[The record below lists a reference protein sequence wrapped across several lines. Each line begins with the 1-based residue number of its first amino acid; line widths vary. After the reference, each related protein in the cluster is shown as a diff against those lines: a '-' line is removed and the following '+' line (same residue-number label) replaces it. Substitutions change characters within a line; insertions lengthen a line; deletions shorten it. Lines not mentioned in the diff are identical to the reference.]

1 MREKID
7 LFSHIS
13 NHLKMIFIMKKIY
26 QLILIITLSIGLTP
40 LIYSC
45 ADSDEPIS
53 EWDMSYVTLLPADYL
68 TTIPTY
74 TLKHIEEEEIK
85 GSLEFRF
92 VATVS
97 KPAKQDVKVYFDF
110 ECDKF
115 SVDKIEATAETAI
128 IKAGA
133 KVSDTITIRV
143 TNWDELEDIKEAVEC
158 ALKIRLRDIET
169 TDENVRNSVYY
180 QDITLKI
187 SKAVEELKKVVIM
200 NNIKDWDFTFME
212 GVENSEANSVAG
224 TGTKSVTSNAPLW
237 LTVDIKEVRVL
248 TGMLT
253 YHGSKTGPS
262 KVEILSSENGKD
274 WVSVEILDTG
284 GGLMQKKDFSKRI
297 KTRYLKYQMVDAP
310 NPNAILKIFFYALEK
325 TD

>member
-45 ADSDEPIS
+45 ADSDDPIN

-74 TLKHIEEEEIK
+74 TLKHVEDEDIE
-85 GSLEFRF
+85 GNLEFQF
-92 VATVS
+92 VAAVNKVS
-97 KPAKQDVKVYFDF
+97 KQDIKVYFDY

-115 SVDKIEATAETAI
+115 SVEKIEATAETAI
-128 IKAGA
+128 IKAGS

-169 TDENVRNSVYY
+169 TDKDVRNSVYY
-180 QDITLKI
+180 QDITLNIVK
-187 SKAVEELKKVVIM
+187 KPENLKESVIL
-200 NNIKDWDFTFME
+200 NNAKDWDFTFME
-212 GVENSEANSVAG
+212 GVENPESNSVAG
-224 TGTKSVTSNAPLW
+224 TGTNIVRSSVPLWFTIDIKSVKTLTAILTLHGIGTSP
-237 LTVDIKEVRVL
+237 T
-248 TGMLT
+248 
-253 YHGSKTGPS
+253 
-262 KVEILSSENGKD
+262 KVEVLQSDNGKD
-274 WVSVEILDTG
+274 WISIGQFDTG
-284 GGLMQKKDFSKRI
+284 GSFMPLIEFNKRI
-297 KTRYLKYQMVDAP
+297 KTRYLKYQMIEAP
-310 NPNAILKIFFYALEK
+310 NPCIISKIYLYALE
-325 TD
+325 